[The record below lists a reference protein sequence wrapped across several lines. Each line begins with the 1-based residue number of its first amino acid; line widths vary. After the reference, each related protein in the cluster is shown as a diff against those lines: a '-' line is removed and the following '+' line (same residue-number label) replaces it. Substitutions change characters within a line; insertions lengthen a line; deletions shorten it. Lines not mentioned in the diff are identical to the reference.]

1 MVCLGFYLEIVFN
14 KGTRQLKNGLTELT
28 TGSWSVLS
36 SPATQKF
43 IAISCNKGFM
53 YEYQKDIFLW

>member
-36 SPATQKF
+36 SSATQKF

-53 YEYQKDIFLW
+53 YE